1 MKSNTLEDVLRVLKN
16 PSPEDYVQVDQDVI
30 SRAKKCIN
38 AMFEY
43 TQA

>member
-16 PSPEDYVQVDQDVI
+16 PKEKDKIKISEDVQRKALSCVE
-30 SRAKKCIN
+30 

-43 TQA
+43 SG